1 MPRPW
6 AWPPGLLL
14 MINLLPPQDKQNL
27 KREMIF
33 QKVLAIFSL
42 HFTCLLVLAII
53 LGFLSAFLTSKAE
66 HFQKTALQKTQQ
78 LQTAQFQTIKD
89 EAIFLNNALNK
100 LQTFWQRQIPV
111 SVFLERFI
119 PLIPQG
125 LYLRTLSFRLSSK
138 KTNVVQSAS
147 ATSTNSGQLIFAA
160 VQLEG
165 MIDKREELYEFKKTL
180 ERQKNFQDIYFSPSS
195 WAKSQYAEF
204 SLNLSFLP

>member
-1 MPRPW
+1 
-6 AWPPGLLL
+6 